1 MFSAVAVIGVL
12 AVLVVIGV
20 AVLAFRT
27 REDINL
33 TPQSSEK
40 PDWVR
45 HLPPPETLAASQQDG
60 DVFQIF
66 DHDEGER
73 VAAPFA
79 EQIEDILRAELAKD
93 PHLQALHVDLGTAP
107 DGSLEIWLGKE
118 KFTDIQS
125 LPDARL
131 RAAFAEAVRRWQEHE
146 G

>member
-1 MFSAVAVIGVL
+1 
-12 AVLVVIGV
+12 
-20 AVLAFRT
+20 
-27 REDINL
+27 
-33 TPQSSEK
+33 
-40 PDWVR
+40 
-45 HLPPPETLAASQQDG
+45 
-60 DVFQIF
+60 VFQIF